1 MDYGVVVSVKSAGPV
16 VKYEILLGLLPT
28 SVCVAICVPIELLRL
43 KVIPVVAL
51 LMVNDVGNV
60 STAPIF
66 KTEFALFTAGL
77 PGVAKKPELARR

>member
-16 VKYEILLGLLPT
+16 VKYEILLGLTPD
-28 SVCVAICVPIELLRL
+28 CVAICVPIELLRL

-51 LMVNDVGNV
+51 LMANDVGNV

-66 KTEFALFTAGL
+66 ETEFALFTAGL
-77 PGVAKKPELARR
+77 PGVAKEPELARR

>member
-1 MDYGVVVSVKSAGPV
+1 MKSAGPV
-16 VKYEILLGLLPT
+16 VKNETLLGVVPF
-28 SVCVAICVPIELLRL
+28 CVAICVPIELLTF

-51 LMVNDVGNV
+51 LMVNAVGNV

-66 KTEFALFTAGL
+66 ETEFGLFTAGL